1 MEGEPIIREAAE
13 MYEHQKEL
21 ARIRQKRFYDAKK
34 DDILKKRKADRR
46 ELKRLRR
53 QVEAMQ
59 VAAPRANRRNAP
71 QVPAA
76 FTDTEIADKK
86 KEAKKI
92 KWTLAKVKEE
102 LEKLRNTVNRTTH
115 EQQNDTGLNNH
126 IRHIATVYR
135 LTKCPVEENFKK
147 CLEKFA
153 VIKKG
158 IDEGHQL
165 EQPDKTYSLNSKKN
179 FFQSILF
186 VLNNLY
192 VPITDLNIKKYET
205 EYETLDIQS
214 REQQKV
220 REQSEEHAVIPYDQ
234 ILKKVDEE
242 YPEGSKQRL
251 IMHMYD
257 EFNGRDNFGRLKI
270 VHRNVGD
277 DDTLKAVMKRQQQEK
292 KIPDNY
298 LIVPRTATSKLEI
311 VLVDYKTNQKY
322 GVIRQALSAELSEMI
337 RKYMEKEGIK
347 YDDYLFNGKQSTYV
361 GKIMRKVGIPKGGQA
376 INYIR
381 HSKKTEIFQKNP
393 NMTAEEQ
400 LKVAKAFMHS
410 PQVSLAYIRKVK
422 LI

>member
-34 DDILKKRKADRR
+34 EDILKKRRADRR

-59 VAAPRANRRNAP
+59 VAAQAPRANRRNAP
-71 QVPAA
+71 QPPAA

-86 KEAKKI
+86 KAAKKI
-92 KWTLAKVKEE
+92 KWTLAVVKEE

-165 EQPDKTYSLNSKKN
+165 EKPDKVYSLNSKKN

-192 VPITDLNIKKYET
+192 VPITDENKKKYET

-220 REQSEEHAVIPYDQ
+220 REQSEAHAVIPYDQ
-234 ILKKVDEE
+234 ILKKVD
-242 YPEGSKQRL
+242 
-251 IMHMYD
+251 
-257 EFNGRDNFGRLKI
+257 
-270 VHRNVGD
+270 
-277 DDTLKAVMKRQQQEK
+277 
-292 KIPDNY
+292 
-298 LIVPRTATSKLEI
+298 
-311 VLVDYKTNQKY
+311 
-322 GVIRQALSAELSEMI
+322 
-337 RKYMEKEGIK
+337 
-347 YDDYLFNGKQSTYV
+347 
-361 GKIMRKVGIPKGGQA
+361 
-376 INYIR
+376 
-381 HSKKTEIFQKNP
+381 
-393 NMTAEEQ
+393 
-400 LKVAKAFMHS
+400 
-410 PQVSLAYIRKVK
+410 
-422 LI
+422 